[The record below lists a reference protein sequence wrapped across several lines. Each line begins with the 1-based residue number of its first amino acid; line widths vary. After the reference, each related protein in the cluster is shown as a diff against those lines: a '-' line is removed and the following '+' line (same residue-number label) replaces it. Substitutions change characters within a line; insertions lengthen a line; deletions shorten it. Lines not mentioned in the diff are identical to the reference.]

1 MAPVCCVQWP
11 AWPRTAL
18 GVGDIISGNYQNKG
32 AWYPGRIV
40 KVLARKGYYNVKY
53 DDGDRESNVPTA
65 RLALVQS
72 AEEDAVMRAP
82 GKDKGAG
89 TKRKSTV
96 GRQGQQQRPEEAAQ
110 GLKGRRVRRGERERV
125 LCVWRERGMGVGMH

>member
-53 DDGDRESNVPTA
+53 DDGDSESNVATA
-65 RLALVQS
+65 CLALVQS
-72 AEEDAVMRAP
+72 AEEDAAMRR
-82 GKDKGAG
+82 GKGAG
-89 TKRKSTV
+89 TKANHWST
-96 GRQGQQQRPEEAAQ
+96 AAATT
-110 GLKGRRVRRGERERV
+110 VRRSSARAEGQES
-125 LCVWRERGMGVGMH
+125 

>member
-1 MAPVCCVQWP
+1 MCGGRRRGHALRVVLRREFQATQHHREPT
-11 AWPRTAL
+11 PR
-18 GVGDIISGNYQNKG
+18 
-32 AWYPGRIV
+32 
-40 KVLARKGYYNVKY
+40 VLARKGYYNVKY

-89 TKRKSTV
+89 TKRKAPVARGSNN
-96 GRQGQQQRPEEAAQ
+96 GQKKQRK
-110 GLKGRRVRRGERERV
+110 KG
-125 LCVWRERGMGVGMH
+125 

>member
-53 DDGDRESNVPTA
+53 DDGDSESNVATA
-65 RLALVQS
+65 CLALVQS
-72 AEEDAVMRAP
+72 AEEDAAMRR
-82 GKDKGAG
+82 GKGAG
-89 TKRKSTV
+89 TKRKAPVDS
-96 GRQGQQQRPEEAAQ
+96 GSNNGQKKQR
-110 GLKGRRVRRGERERV
+110 KG
-125 LCVWRERGMGVGMH
+125 

>member
-1 MAPVCCVQWP
+1 MPKIAKNRRAPQRRCGACVLCAVAAQRGDEG
-11 AWPRTAL
+11 AWTTL
-18 GVGDIISGNYQNKG
+18 GVGDIISGNFQNKG

-89 TKRKSTV
+89 TKRKAPVARGSNN
-96 GRQGQQQRPEEAAQ
+96 GQKKQRK
-110 GLKGRRVRRGERERV
+110 KG
-125 LCVWRERGMGVGMH
+125 

>member
-1 MAPVCCVQWP
+1 M
-11 AWPRTAL
+11 
-18 GVGDIISGNYQNKG
+18 
-32 AWYPGRIV
+32 
-40 KVLARKGYYNVKY
+40 LARKGYYNVKY

-89 TKRKSTV
+89 TKRKAPVDSGT
-96 GRQGQQQRPEEAAQ
+96 
-110 GLKGRRVRRGERERV
+110 VRRSSARAEGQES
-125 LCVWRERGMGVGMH
+125 

>member
-1 MAPVCCVQWP
+1 M
-11 AWPRTAL
+11 
-18 GVGDIISGNYQNKG
+18 
-32 AWYPGRIV
+32 
-40 KVLARKGYYNVKY
+40 ARKGYYNVKY

-89 TKRKSTV
+89 TKRKST

-110 GLKGRRVRRGERERV
+110 EGLKGKRGERERV
-125 LCVWRERGMGVGMH
+125 MCVLSV